1 MPHPSITAIL
11 FDKDGTLLDY
21 QSSWGQINRRAAMIA
36 ANGEAAFAARLLRH
50 GGMDPDSGITFADGL
65 LAAATARE
73 IATAWVA
80 EGAPFTV
87 DTLTAL
93 LDEEFCNSV
102 GSVVPV
108 TDLAAFFARLKRRG
122 LTLGIASS
130 DGKASIER
138 TVERFELAPF
148 VDFIAGYDSG
158 YGVKPGGGMV
168 TAFCAHT
175 GVTPSAVAVVGDN
188 GHDMEMAHA
197 GGAALRIG
205 VLTGTGTRESLTPL
219 SDTVLGSIEEL
230 EGVLFG

>member
-21 QSSWGQINRRAAMIA
+21 QRSWGPINRRAAMIA
-36 ANGEAAFAARLLRH
+36 ARGDADFAARLMRH
-50 GGMDPDSGITFADGL
+50 GGMDPDSGITFPDGL

-73 IATAWVA
+73 ISAAWIA
-80 EGAPFTV
+80 EGAPFAL
-87 DTLTAL
+87 DDLTAL
-93 LDEEFCNSV
+93 LDAEFARSV

-108 TDLAAFFARLKRRG
+108 TDLPALFARLKGRG
-122 LTLGIASS
+122 MALGLASS
-130 DGKASIER
+130 DSAAAIEK
-138 TVERFELAPF
+138 TVERFGLVPY

-158 YGVKPGGGMV
+158 HGVKPGGGMV
-168 TAFCAHT
+168 AAFCAHT
-175 GVTPSAVAVVGDN
+175 GVAPSAVAVVGDN

-197 GGAALRIG
+197 GGAGLRIG

-219 SDTVLGSIEEL
+219 SHMVLGSIDEL

>member
-21 QSSWGQINRRAAMIA
+21 QRSWAPINRRAAMIA
-36 ANGEAAFAARLLRH
+36 AKRDEAFAARLMRF
-50 GGMDPDSGITFADGL
+50 GGMDPESGITVADGL

-80 EGAPFTV
+80 EGAAFSV
-87 DTLTAL
+87 ETLTAL
-93 LDEEFCNSV
+93 LDAEFCNSV

-108 TDLAAFFARLKRRG
+108 TDLAALFGRLKGRG
-122 LTLGIASS
+122 MQLGIASS

-138 TVERFELAPF
+138 TVERFGLGPH

-158 YGVKPGGGMV
+158 HGVKPGGGMV
-168 TAFCAHT
+168 TGFCAHT
-175 GVTPSAVAVVGDN
+175 GVAPSAVAVVGDN
-188 GHDMEMAHA
+188 SHDMEMAHA
-197 GGAALRIG
+197 GGAGLRIG

-219 SDTVLGSIEEL
+219 SDRVLGSIEEL
-230 EGVLFG
+230 EGMLFG

>member
-36 ANGEAAFAARLLRH
+36 AKGDVAFAAQLMRF
-50 GGMDPDSGITFADGL
+50 GGMDPDSGITYPDGL

-80 EGAPFTV
+80 EGAPFTA

-108 TDLAAFFARLKRRG
+108 TDLAALFTRLKGRG
-122 LTLGIASS
+122 MRLGIASS
-130 DGKASIER
+130 DGAASIVR
-138 TVERFELAPF
+138 TVERFDLVPH

-168 TAFCAHT
+168 AGFCAHT
-175 GVTPSAVAVVGDN
+175 GVAPAAVAVVGDN

-197 GGAALRIG
+197 GGAGLRIG
-205 VLTGTGTRESLTPL
+205 VLTGTGTRESLAPV
-219 SDTVLGSIEEL
+219 SHMVLGSIEEL

>member
-1 MPHPSITAIL
+1 MPHPSITAVL

-21 QSSWGQINRRAAMIA
+21 QRSWGPINRRAAMIA
-36 ANGEAAFAARLLRH
+36 ANGDEAFAARLMRH
-50 GGMDPDSGITFADGL
+50 GGMDPESGITFADGL

-80 EGAPFTV
+80 EGAPFSA

-93 LDEEFCNSV
+93 LDEEFRNSV
-102 GSVVPV
+102 GNVVPV
-108 TDLAAFFARLKRRG
+108 TDLSALFARLKARG
-122 LTLGIASS
+122 LFLGIASS
-130 DGKASIER
+130 DGAAAIEK
-138 TVERFELAPF
+138 TVERFGLRPH

-158 YGVKPGGGMV
+158 HGVKPGGGMV

-175 GVTPSAVAVVGDN
+175 GVAPAAVAVVGDN

-197 GGAALRIG
+197 GGAGLRIG
-205 VLTGTGTRESLTPL
+205 VLTGTGTRESLAPL
-219 SDTVLGSIEEL
+219 SHMVLGSIDEL

>member
-1 MPHPSITAIL
+1 MPHPAITAIL

-21 QSSWGQINRRAAMIA
+21 QLSWGGINRRAAAIA
-36 ANGEAAFAARLLRH
+36 AKGDEAFAARLLRF
-50 GGMDPDSGITFADGL
+50 GGMDPDTGITFADGL

-80 EGAPFTV
+80 QGAPFSV
-87 DTLTAL
+87 DALTAL
-93 LDEEFCNSV
+93 LDAEFCNSV

-108 TDLAAFFARLKRRG
+108 TDLAALFARLKGRG
-122 LTLGIASS
+122 MRLGIASS
-130 DGKASIER
+130 DGAASIER
-138 TVERFELAPF
+138 TVERFGLVPH

-158 YGVKPGGGMV
+158 HGVKPGGGMV

-175 GVTPSAVAVVGDN
+175 GVAPSAVAVVGDN

-197 GGAALRIG
+197 GGAGLRIG
-205 VLTGTGTRESLTPL
+205 VLTGTGTRESLAPL
-219 SDTVLGSIEEL
+219 SHMVLGSIEEL

>member
-21 QSSWGQINRRAAMIA
+21 QLSWGGINRRAAMIA
-36 ANGEAAFAARLLRH
+36 ARGDETFAAQLLRF
-50 GGMDPDSGITFADGL
+50 GGMDPETGITVADGL

-73 IATAWVA
+73 IATAWVV

-87 DTLTAL
+87 DHLTDL

-108 TDLAAFFARLKRRG
+108 TDLSALFARLKGRG
-122 LTLGIASS
+122 LRLGIASS
-130 DGKASIER
+130 DGKASIEK
-138 TVERFELAPF
+138 TVERFGLVPH

-158 YGVKPGGGMV
+158 HGVKPGGGMV

-175 GVTPSAVAVVGDN
+175 GVAPSAVAVVGDN

-197 GGAALRIG
+197 GGAGLRIG

-219 SDTVLGSIEEL
+219 SHMVLGSIEEL

>member
-1 MPHPSITAIL
+1 MPHPSISAIL

-36 ANGEAAFAARLLRH
+36 AKGDAAFAAQLMRF

-80 EGAPFTV
+80 EGAPFSA
-87 DTLTAL
+87 DRLTAL

-108 TDLAAFFARLKRRG
+108 TDLVALFSRLKRRG
-122 LTLGIASS
+122 MTLGIASS
-130 DGKASIER
+130 DGKASIEK
-138 TVERFELAPF
+138 TVERFGLVPF

-175 GVTPSAVAVVGDN
+175 GVAPSAVAVVGDN

-197 GGAALRIG
+197 GGAGLRIG
-205 VLTGTGTRESLTPL
+205 VLTGTGTRESLTPM
-219 SDTVLGSIEEL
+219 SHMVLGSIEEL